1 MNLRSTSIADLVRL
15 GCVVLLAAGSFLMI
29 GCGGGRCGSAGGGG
43 VITVSVSPSTGN
55 VALGAQTQFKATV
68 TGTSNTAVTWEV
80 NGVTGG
86 SGSTGTIS
94 SSGNYT
100 APATVPSST
109 VTVTAGS
116 QADTAVSGSATVTFP
131 SIAVS
136 VSPTTVTVAFGAQT
150 QFTATVTGT
159 SNTTVTWQ
167 VNGATGGNSTTGTI
181 STSGNYTAPATL
193 PSSSVTVTA
202 VSQADTD
209 RKSVV

>member
-1 MNLRSTSIADLVRL
+1 MNLRSTSIADLVCL

-29 GCGGGRCGSAGGGG
+29 GCGGGSSSSGGGG
-43 VITVSVSPSTGN
+43 SMITVSVSPSTVN

-109 VTVTAGS
+109 VTVTAVS
-116 QADTAVSGSATVTFP
+116 QADTAVSGSATVAFP
-131 SIAVS
+131 LIEVS
-136 VSPTTVTVAFGAQT
+136 VLPTTVTVGFVA
-150 QFTATVTGT
+150 
-159 SNTTVTWQ
+159 
-167 VNGATGGNSTTGTI
+167 
-181 STSGNYTAPATL
+181 
-193 PSSSVTVTA
+193 
-202 VSQADTD
+202 
-209 RKSVV
+209 